1 MARMKDNK
9 MVKKK
14 VGRDHKKEGCKESKR
29 MISVVVLLLLSD
41 HKHARTPKQGR
52 ERRTRGPQKS
62 RPIRGLWV
70 LLQSAP
76 RRAKQQN
83 TTPKTK
89 RSKHKAKERGARLS
103 FPPIFANIA
112 DATNA
117 TNERRRSVPFV
128 QSSFRLTL
136 TAHTLPSFSQDA
148 DELVKGE
155 TKKALLL
162 LPSLHLRGT
171 NTQSSSVFF
180 SSSPPSKTK
189 APPHFLLRSA

>member
-1 MARMKDNK
+1 MFCCCCRITSTRAHQSRAEKEEPE
-9 MVKKK
+9 
-14 VGRDHKKEGCKESKR
+14 GHKNLVQFGGSGCFSN
-29 MISVVVLLLLSD
+29 
-41 HKHARTPKQGR
+41 
-52 ERRTRGPQKS
+52 
-62 RPIRGLWV
+62 
-70 LLQSAP
+70 LLQGAQSNKTQHQ
-76 RRAKQQN
+76 KQNAAN
-83 TTPKTK
+83 TKQK
-89 RSKHKAKERGARLS
+89 NAALVFH